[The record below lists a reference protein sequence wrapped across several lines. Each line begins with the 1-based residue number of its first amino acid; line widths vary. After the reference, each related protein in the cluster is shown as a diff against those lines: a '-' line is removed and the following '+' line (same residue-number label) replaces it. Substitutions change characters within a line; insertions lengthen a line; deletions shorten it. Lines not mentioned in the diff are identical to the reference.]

1 MADLLD
7 KTQDFSKP
15 ASGWVDE
22 FGQQPLTYFNVS
34 EEILRKKYGIS
45 ESKSDK
51 LDRREREEFLT
62 FTYDLGLYISKYL
75 RHSTTLIEF
84 DISSC
89 RAGDTVLKELG
100 SCLGQ
105 NQALKKLKATTLGAT
120 GGQFLRFAEAIEKT
134 NYGLIECDIG
144 QENSNIIDKSRD
156 NENYNLGFVNSLIG
170 GDYSEDKKI
179 KETIDRVRNAVA
191 TNFHVGQVNLFIII
205 RSELIRCS

>member
-7 KTQDFSKP
+7 KAQDFSKP
-15 ASGWVDE
+15 ASHPWVDE
-22 FGQQPLTYFNVS
+22 YGQKSLVYFNVS
-34 EEILRKKYGIS
+34 EKILRDIYGIS

-51 LDRREREEFLT
+51 LDRRQREEFLA

-75 RHSTTLIEF
+75 RHSTTLTEF

-89 RAGDTVLKELG
+89 RAGDTVLKELA

-105 NQALKKLKATTLGAT
+105 NQVLKKIRATTLGAT

-191 TNFHVGQVNLFIII
+191 TNYKIRQVKYYYFNLVVN
-205 RSELIRCS
+205 